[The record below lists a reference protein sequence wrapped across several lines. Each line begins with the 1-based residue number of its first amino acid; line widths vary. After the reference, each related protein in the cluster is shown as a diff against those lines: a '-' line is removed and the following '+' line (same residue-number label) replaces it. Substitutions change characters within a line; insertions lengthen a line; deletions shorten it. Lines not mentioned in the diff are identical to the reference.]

1 MTTKTKAKT
10 KIMNDPEKEQ
20 VIVVKDDK
28 PTDVEYIGN
37 KLADISARLLIV
49 ETTMVTLENS
59 LKRVMGRMG
68 L

>member
-1 MTTKTKAKT
+1 MATKTKEKT
-10 KIMNDPEKEQ
+10 KI
-20 VIVVKDDK
+20 IKDDK